1 MSESEGLPRM
11 SFGAHLEELRTRLF
25 RCVLALAAAT
35 CAAFIFHKELLALAT
50 IPHYRA
56 YAMFDPPPA
65 EWKFIAYDYIGP
77 VTAMVKIAL
86 LVGLLLASPVIGWQ
100 AWRFVGAGLYARERR
115 WALTFGL
122 CSFLLFLLG
131 CVAGYCW
138 LIPTTLYGLASMLP
152 FDQVQSSFGIE
163 GYLTLVMTL
172 TVALGG
178 VFQLPLLMAF
188 LTRIGLV
195 EPRSWG
201 RWRKHGIV
209 GNLVLA
215 AVLAPGDPLSL
226 AAFAAPLLL
235 LYEAGALVA
244 RFCAPPSPLPSAAH
258 PQFS

>member
-1 MSESEGLPRM
+1 M
-11 SFGAHLEELRTRLF
+11 SFGAHLEELRRRLF
-25 RCVLALAAAT
+25 RSVLALLVT
-35 CAAFIFHKELLALAT
+35 TSAAFAFHKQLFAIAT

-56 YAMFDPPPA
+56 HALFDPPPSDWTFFA
-65 EWKFIAYDYIGP
+65 GSYTGP
-77 VTAMVKIAL
+77 VGGLVKLAL
-86 LVGLLLASPVIGWQ
+86 MAGLFFASPVIGWQ

-115 WALTFGL
+115 WALSFGI
-122 CSFLLFLLG
+122 CSFLLFVLG
-131 CVAGYCW
+131 CVAGFCL
-138 LIPTTLYGLASMLP
+138 LIPYTLYGLASMLP
-152 FDQVQSSFGIE
+152 LDRVRMAFDVAA
-163 GYLTLVMTL
+163 YLDIVLTL

-244 RFCAPPSPLPSAAH
+244 RFCSPPSPLPSAAH